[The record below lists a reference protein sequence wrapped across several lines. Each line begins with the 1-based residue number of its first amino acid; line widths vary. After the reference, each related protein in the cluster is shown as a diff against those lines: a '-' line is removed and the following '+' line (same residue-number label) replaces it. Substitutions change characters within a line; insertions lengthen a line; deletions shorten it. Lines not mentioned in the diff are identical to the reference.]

1 MDLKI
6 TTLIENK
13 PGINPQLYYEHGLS
27 LYIEAGKIKI
37 LFDTGQSGDFLKN
50 AELLKVD
57 LGNLNYV
64 LLSHGH
70 YDHSGGFEKFANKFK
85 EPYKL
90 IVGKKFF
97 YSKYKFIEEGNY
109 KYNGNS
115 FDENFIYKNNI
126 SINYVKDDIYYISEN
141 IMVFSNFKSSNDF
154 ELLNKK
160 FRIKHNEKYILDKFS
175 DEIALAVKVDKGL
188 VVIVGCSHV
197 GIVNILETIMKRTNM
212 PIYGVIG
219 GTHLVEADDLR
230 LNKTIDFFKE
240 NDIKVLGMSHC
251 TGEKA
256 IERIKTQFEERFIYN
271 STGNI
276 IDFNISGT
284 SNSSKTMLR

>member
-13 PGINPQLYYEHGLS
+13 PSTNSQLYYEHGLS

-37 LFDTGQSGDFLKN
+37 LFDTGQSGDFIKN

-57 LGNLNYV
+57 LSKLDYV

-70 YDHSGGFEKFANKFK
+70 YDHSGGFRKFAGKFK
-85 EPYKL
+85 ETYKFVVGKNFFNSKYKL
-90 IVGKKFF
+90 I
-97 YSKYKFIEEGNY
+97 EEGTY

-115 FDENFIYKNNI
+115 FDENFINKNNI
-126 SINYVKDDIYYISEN
+126 SIKYIEEYVYYISEN

-154 ELLNKK
+154 ELLNQK
-160 FRIKHNEKYILDKFS
+160 FRIKYNDKYMLDKFL

-197 GIVNILETIMKRTNM
+197 GIVNILETIMKRTNI
-212 PIYGVIG
+212 PIYGVVG

-240 NDIKVLGMSHC
+240 NDIKILRMSHC
-251 TGEKA
+251 TGEEA
-256 IERIKTQFEERFIYN
+256 VERIKLEFGERFKYN
-271 STGNI
+271 NTGNVI
-276 IDFNISGT
+276 HLG
-284 SNSSKTMLR
+284 

>member
-13 PGINPQLYYEHGLS
+13 PSINSELYYEHGLS
-27 LYIEAGKIKI
+27 LYIETGKIKI
-37 LFDTGQSGDFLKN
+37 LFDTGQSGDFIRN

-57 LGNLNYV
+57 LSNLDYV

-90 IVGKKFF
+90 IVGKSFF
-97 YSKYKFIEEGNY
+97 AKKYKLVENETY

-115 FDENFIYKNNI
+115 FDEKFIDENNI
-126 SINYVKDDIYYISEN
+126 SIKYIKQDIYYISPSV
-141 IMVFSNFKSSNDF
+141 MAFSNFKSSNNF
-154 ELLNKK
+154 ELLNPK
-160 FRIKHNEKYILDKFS
+160 FKIKFNENYTVDDFS
-175 DEIALAVKVDKGL
+175 DEIVLAVKLDKGL

-197 GIVNILETIMKRTNM
+197 GIVNILETIMERTGM

-219 GTHLVEADDLR
+219 GTHLIEADDLR
-230 LNKTIDFFKE
+230 LNRTIDFFKK
-240 NDIKVLGMSHC
+240 NDIKVLRMSHC
-251 TGEKA
+251 TGDKA
-256 IERIKTQFEERFIYN
+256 IEKIKMQFKESFIYN
-271 STGNI
+271 NTGNVI
-276 IDFNISGT
+276 E
-284 SNSSKTMLR
+284 L

>member
-1 MDLKI
+1 MSWGNKNEDDKMVLKI

-13 PGINPQLYYEHGLS
+13 PGINSELYYEHGLS

-37 LFDTGQSGDFLKN
+37 LFDTGQSGDFVKN

-57 LGNLNYV
+57 LSKLDYV

-70 YDHSGGFEKFANKFK
+70 YDHSGGFKKFANKFK

-90 IVGKKFF
+90 IVGKDFF
-97 YSKYKFIEEGNY
+97 NSKYKSIDEEIY

-115 FDENFIYKNNI
+115 FDESFIDKNNI
-126 SINYVKDDIYYISEN
+126 LINYIKEDIYYISEN

-154 ELLNKK
+154 ELLNQK
-160 FRIKHNEKYILDKFS
+160 FRIKHNEKYILDKFQ
-175 DEIALAVKVDKGL
+175 DEIALAIKVDKGL

-197 GIVNILETIMKRTNM
+197 GIVNILETVMKRTNM

-219 GTHLVEADDLR
+219 GTHLVEADSFR

-240 NDIKVLGMSHC
+240 NDIKILRMSHC

-256 IERIKTQFEERFIYN
+256 VERIKLEFGERFKYN
-271 STGNI
+271 NTGNVI
-276 IDFNISGT
+276 NFG
-284 SNSSKTMLR
+284 

>member
-1 MDLKI
+1 MNLKI

-13 PGINPQLYYEHGLS
+13 PSINPQLYYEHSLS

-37 LFDTGQSGDFLKN
+37 LFDTGQSGDFIKN
-50 AELLKVD
+50 AELLKT
-57 LGNLNYV
+57 NLSKIDYV

-70 YDHSGGFEKFANKFK
+70 YDHSGGFEKFANAFK

-90 IVGKKFF
+90 IVGKDFF
-97 YSKYKFIEEGNY
+97 NSKYKLIEEGTY

-115 FDENFIYKNNI
+115 FDENFIDKNNI
-126 SINYVKDDIYYISEN
+126 SINYIKEDMYYISEN
-141 IMVFSNFKSSNDF
+141 IMIFSNFKNSNDF
-154 ELLNKK
+154 ELSNPK
-160 FRIKHNEKYILDKFS
+160 FKIKNNEKYILDKFP

-230 LNKTIDFFKE
+230 LNKTIDFFKK
-240 NDIKVLGMSHC
+240 NDIKVLRMSHC
-251 TGEKA
+251 TGEEA
-256 IERIKTQFEERFIYN
+256 IERIKLEFGERFKYN
-271 STGNI
+271 NTGNV
-276 IDFNISGT
+276 IDLG
-284 SNSSKTMLR
+284 

>member
-1 MDLKI
+1 MNLKI

-13 PGINPQLYYEHGLS
+13 PSTNLGLYYEHGLS
-27 LYIEAGKIKI
+27 LYIQVGEIKI
-37 LFDTGQSGDFLKN
+37 LFDTGQSGDFIKN

-57 LGNLNYV
+57 LGKLDYV

-70 YDHSGGFEKFANKFK
+70 YDHSGGFKKFADKFK

-90 IVGKKFF
+90 IVGKNFF
-97 YSKYKFIEEGNY
+97 NGKYKLIEEGNY

-115 FDENFIYKNNI
+115 FDKKFVSEKNNI
-126 SINYVKDDIYYISEN
+126 SIQYVEKDIFFISKD
-141 IMVFSNFKSSNDF
+141 IMVFSNFQSNNNF
-154 ELLNKK
+154 ELLNSKYK
-160 FRIKHNEKYILDKFS
+160 IKHKEKYAVDNFL
-175 DEIALAVKVDKGL
+175 DEIALVVKFDKGL

-197 GIVNILETIMKRTNM
+197 GIVNILETIIKLTGM

-230 LNKTIDFFKE
+230 LNKTIKFFKE
-240 NDIKVLGMSHC
+240 NNIKVLRMSHC

-256 IERIKTQFEERFIYN
+256 IEKIKLEFGERFIYN
-271 STGNI
+271 NTGNI
-276 IDFNISGT
+276 IDFKSV
-284 SNSSKTMLR
+284 